1 MDSALI
7 STFSKNQQFLEKFD
21 RRLADKLYLASQSL
35 QWEPTEDGSDYDL
48 LHDQTVVLQNV
59 CRVSL
64 QAVLEQLKNP
74 SRVLMQRFIA
84 NQAPKEVPQLLT
96 DLLDSEQLVTLPQ
109 LQALNSDSNTV
120 INDRSKIAFHGSLIP
135 PHLLLMG
142 AFSLINWKLF
152 QQDSNLRSLV
162 LLESDPLQLSAALHF
177 FDFEELVLSCRDQKV
192 KFNLLFLDTLADS
205 AAVRSR
211 ILKHY
216 ADNNPL
222 AFHSIGLIRSPVLSP
237 ALTIANSWMNA
248 PDGFLDL
255 VRGYLGNDTDEFNQ
269 VIHALYLG
277 LSCDK
282 NRVRLLNRDLPER
295 QDAAILVA
303 SGPSLDANISLIKRE
318 FARHNL
324 FASGS
329 SIGALLRSGIVPH
342 GVVLLEMSS
351 IVYQD
356 LLDLVS
362 EGFDLKSI
370 VAFVS
375 AVVDPRIVSLF
386 DDVVIFQ
393 RPLSSSLCLFPSEQ
407 SACLPQAGPQAA
419 NAGLEVVLRL
429 GYRNL
434 LLVGCDFGVVQ
445 KSAPRASGAM
455 GISPREFDLP
465 VAGARGKTIFS
476 NADLSVT
483 RQLFENALSLYNASA
498 FSLGEGS
505 KMKGVEHWREPNP
518 DLLDKLPEST
528 DTLNSIINDFPFRNV
543 DVKALKS
550 IIADAREYN
559 QKALTLFLELLPQT
573 EGLIDAKLFNEWCE
587 YLSWKDLDAPSGERL
602 HRRLTRFL
610 VFFLAQPCIFDQSG
624 IEWNV
629 KVANVKASFAQ
640 IQSLYDQFYDMLDD
654 ILNFKQ
660 VPVWDSAWLKRRI
673 LSRLSMLPKD

>member
-7 STFSKNQQFLEKFD
+7 STFSKNQRFLEKFD
-21 RRLADKLYLASQSL
+21 RKLSEKLYLASQSL
-35 QWEPTEDGSDYDL
+35 QWEPTVDGSDYDL

-59 CRVSL
+59 CRVSF
-64 QAVLEQLKNP
+64 QAVLEQLKDP
-74 SRVLMQRFIA
+74 SRVLMQRIVA
-84 NQAPKEVPQLLT
+84 HQEPKQVPQLLT
-96 DLLDSEQLVTLPQ
+96 ELLDSENLVTLLQ
-109 LQALNSDSNTV
+109 LKGLDPDSNV
-120 INDRSKIAFHGSLIP
+120 IINERSKLTFNGSLMP

-152 QQDSNLRSLV
+152 LADPHVRSLV

-177 FDFEELVLSCRDQKV
+177 FDFEELVMSCREKEI

-211 ILKHY
+211 ILQHY

-237 ALTIANSWMNA
+237 DLIIANSWMNA

-277 LSCDK
+277 VFCSE
-282 NRVRLLNRDLPER
+282 NHVRLLNRDLSER
-295 QDAAILVA
+295 KDAAILVA
-303 SGPSLDANISLIKRE
+303 SGPSLDDNIKFIKSD
-318 FARHNL
+318 FARYNL

-362 EGFDLKSI
+362 EGFDLKPI

-375 AVVDPRIVSLF
+375 AVVDPRVVSLF
-386 DDVVIFQ
+386 DEVVIFQ
-393 RPLSSSLCLFPSEQ
+393 RPLSSSLCLFPAEQ
-407 SACLPQAGPQAA
+407 SACLPQGGPQAA
-419 NAGLEVVLRL
+419 NAGLEVVLKL

-476 NADLSVT
+476 NAELSVT
-483 RQLFENALSLYNASA
+483 RQLFENALSLYRVSA

-528 DTLNSIINDFPFRNV
+528 DTLSSIINDFPFRNV
-543 DVKALKS
+543 DDKALKS
-550 IIADAREYN
+550 IVADAREYN
-559 QKALTLFLELLPQT
+559 QKAMSLFLELLPQT
-573 EGLIDAKLFNEWCE
+573 EGLIDAKLFNEWCD
-587 YLSWKDLDAPSGERL
+587 YLSWKDVDAPSGERL

-629 KVANVKASFAQ
+629 KVANVKESFAQ
-640 IQSLYDQFYDMLDD
+640 IQLLYDQYYDMLDD
-654 ILNFKQ
+654 ILSFKQ